1 MDSSSTHPYWKT
13 LNWVYAPLM
22 EKWCVDLLS
31 IRDSCGY
38 WVRDLMFDLRICLW
52 LFFDLRVCIHEWLFE
67 YDLGSLFRSI
77 INQVYYEYMCMCLCG
92 SFMDDCRSI
101 YGRLITDVTGS
112 LIIRFDYGQVIL
124 ILFWSVYDHRRYG
137 RAFPIYLGLTTHNGD
152 TCHRVILYCSFVPFG
167 FMSYIRYHYYT
178 CHFFYYDHTCLYS
191 SRYRIKFR
199 IMIMFLLFT
208 L

>member
-1 MDSSSTHPYWKT
+1 MTIRIWYEMWNGKYFILTYDF
-13 LNWVYAPLM
+13 
-22 EKWCVDLLS
+22 CVGALS
-31 IRDSCGY
+31 IRSI
-38 WVRDLMFDLRICLW
+38 MNICL
-52 LFFDLRVCIHEWLFE
+52 C
-67 YDLGSLFRSI
+67 
-77 INQVYYEYMCMCLCG
+77 VYVG
-92 SFMDDCRSI
+92 HFMDDCRSI

-178 CHFFYYDHTCLYS
+178 CHFFYYYHTCLYS

>member
-1 MDSSSTHPYWKT
+1 
-13 LNWVYAPLM
+13 M
-22 EKWCVDLLS
+22 EKGCVDLLS

-38 WVRDLMFDLRICLW
+38 WVRDLMLDLRICLW

-67 YDLGSLFRSI
+67 YDLRFLRRSI
-77 INQVYYEYMCMCLCG
+77 INQVYYEYVFMCLCG
-92 SFMDDCRSI
+92 SFMDDYRSI
-101 YGRLITDVTGS
+101 YGRLTTDVTGS
-112 LIIRFDYGQVIL
+112 LIICFVYEQVIL

-137 RAFPIYLGLTTHNGD
+137 RAFPIYLGLTIYNGD
-152 TCHRVILYCSFVPFG
+152 TCHRVILYCSICIVWTFVLRSFSLLSLSL
-167 FMSYIRYHYYT
+167 FH
-178 CHFFYYDHTCLYS
+178 YDHTCLYS